1 MIGISKNDWYK
12 LQKDFI
18 ERFPIDSLDIL
29 PIEKYTNL
37 NRSDSL
43 CYWLESVTYE
53 LGSIWGGSSYKFGI
67 FKYDSTP
74 KDKYNSLDDEYAW
87 YRKLGTNRSD
97 AYNNIRNGLKQIA
110 KAAASLD
117 FQKIESN
124 TVYGDACKWKLAF
137 IYSGMKLIPIYS
149 KDLFR
154 KLCKEYGMPKFE
166 DATML
171 QMQNF
176 MLSKKGEADI
186 YDFYNDLL
194 TMLDSLQENGKVWMY
209 SGDANTF
216 NTNTISMGDSVSSKL
231 TDYSLFQSR
240 IELGKAYR
248 QVKGNT
254 DVSVPYAYWQF
265 INNVSVGDI
274 VAVFSNQRKGEK
286 NTHIL
291 YGYGKI
297 TSELIN
303 DIASD
308 SPLKRNVEWI
318 EKCDET
324 VVDTK
329 TVNSMFFHGTNKD
342 QALHIKELL
351 KITTTPQYWV
361 FKHRP
366 GSSATETE
374 CMEFVKQAITYNYAF
389 MQYEY
394 GIQDENRMVTMN
406 WNRVLEIKE
415 GDYIFLRGGDNIY
428 AVGRAIRPRLTP
440 DVTLNIRKI
449 INTKDHGQYRS
460 DKYDK
465 VIHFDDSDVFYENL
479 SDGENN
485 WGQRIDVDGWKYFT
499 PQGIWAKSQSLYKS
513 GENEYGVLKELTKES
528 GESIIEQLY
537 KRMGMK
543 AEITTL
549 LKSNHNLVLTGAP
562 GTGKTYLAKQVACF
576 MLFGKSD
583 FSELSDNEREQYDEC
598 VSFVQFHPSYD
609 YTDFV
614 EGLRPKSKDND
625 EIGFERKD
633 GVFKTLC
640 KDAIGANYNLEEGIR
655 LFKENL
661 NGKQI
666 QSYRST
672 TMINIVVE
680 DNTIKVITEN
690 SKTSFSDEI
699 IKDGIVNNDFDPK
712 HETYRP
718 SICKYIK
725 ENFLSKNNVDKPHIM
740 IIDEINRGELSKI
753 FGELFYA
760 IDNGYRGE
768 KGKIKTQYQNL
779 VPKYDAFYNGFYV
792 PENVY
797 ILGTMNDIDRSVE
810 SMDFAMRRRF
820 AWREIKT
827 TERISM
833 LKGNL
838 TSDVFD
844 TAKSV
849 MEHLNAEIV
858 KTRGLGSAYQIGPA
872 YFLKLKDYNGN
883 FKMLWDLH
891 IEILLRDYLRGY
903 TNAEDKIKEFRKV
916 YETSTGIS
924 LD

>member
-274 VAVFSNQRKGEK
+274 VVVFSNQRKGEK

-499 PQGIWAKSQSLYKS
+499 PQGIWAKSQSLY
-513 GENEYGVLKELTKES
+513 
-528 GESIIEQLY
+528 
-537 KRMGMK
+537 
-543 AEITTL
+543 
-549 LKSNHNLVLTGAP
+549 GA
-562 GTGKTYLAKQVACF
+562 V
-576 MLFGKSD
+576 
-583 FSELSDNEREQYDEC
+583 
-598 VSFVQFHPSYD
+598 
-609 YTDFV
+609 
-614 EGLRPKSKDND
+614 
-625 EIGFERKD
+625 
-633 GVFKTLC
+633 
-640 KDAIGANYNLEEGIR
+640 
-655 LFKENL
+655 
-661 NGKQI
+661 
-666 QSYRST
+666 
-672 TMINIVVE
+672 
-680 DNTIKVITEN
+680 
-690 SKTSFSDEI
+690 
-699 IKDGIVNNDFDPK
+699 
-712 HETYRP
+712 
-718 SICKYIK
+718 
-725 ENFLSKNNVDKPHIM
+725 
-740 IIDEINRGELSKI
+740 
-753 FGELFYA
+753 
-760 IDNGYRGE
+760 
-768 KGKIKTQYQNL
+768 
-779 VPKYDAFYNGFYV
+779 
-792 PENVY
+792 
-797 ILGTMNDIDRSVE
+797 
-810 SMDFAMRRRF
+810 
-820 AWREIKT
+820 
-827 TERISM
+827 
-833 LKGNL
+833 
-838 TSDVFD
+838 
-844 TAKSV
+844 
-849 MEHLNAEIV
+849 
-858 KTRGLGSAYQIGPA
+858 
-872 YFLKLKDYNGN
+872 
-883 FKMLWDLH
+883 
-891 IEILLRDYLRGY
+891 
-903 TNAEDKIKEFRKV
+903 
-916 YETSTGIS
+916 
-924 LD
+924 

>member
-274 VAVFSNQRKGEK
+274 VVVFSNQRKGEK

-351 KITTTPQYWV
+351 KITTTPRYWV

-428 AVGRAIRPRLTP
+428 AVGRAIRPRLAP

-479 SDGENN
+479 SDGGNN

-583 FSELSDNEREQYDEC
+583 FTELSDKEREQYNEC

-640 KDAIGANYNLEEGIR
+640 KDAIGAN
-655 LFKENL
+655 
-661 NGKQI
+661 
-666 QSYRST
+666 
-672 TMINIVVE
+672 
-680 DNTIKVITEN
+680 
-690 SKTSFSDEI
+690 
-699 IKDGIVNNDFDPK
+699 
-712 HETYRP
+712 
-718 SICKYIK
+718 
-725 ENFLSKNNVDKPHIM
+725 NNVDKPHIM

-779 VPKYDAFYNGFYV
+779 VPKHDAFYNGFYV

-833 LKGNL
+833 LKDNL
-838 TSDVFD
+838 ASDVFD

-849 MEHLNAEIV
+849 MENLNAEIV

-872 YFLKLKDYNGN
+872 YFLKLKDYNGD
-883 FKMLWDLH
+883 FKMLWNLH